1 MRTRKSDSKQG
12 KRLSGAASKLTFK
25 IEISPIPMT
34 QAAREASEDLLARM
48 VARAIWD
55 EYQEE
60 SKEEADDKKSE
71 K

>member
-34 QAAREASEDLLARM
+34 QAAWEASEDLLARM
-48 VARAIWD
+48 VARAIWVD
-55 EYQEE
+55 YRKQSEE
-60 SKEEADDKKSE
+60 VAND
-71 K
+71 